1 MYNEA
6 RLAHHRPRNHPVMV
20 ILEYT
25 FLLDHMD
32 RRNIVR
38 FAFWLTSLTANQK
51 IFLTIEKAFER
62 DFSKRMG
69 DKDIHF
75 YKAGDDLASCRT
87 VLEGIIH
94 NGNTILFR
102 HESLIYDHASEDELT
117 QIP

>member
-6 RLAHHRPRNHPVMV
+6 RLVHQRPRNHPIMV

-94 NGNTILFR
+94 NGNTIFFVMR
-102 HESLIYDHASEDELT
+102 A
-117 QIP
+117 

>member
-6 RLAHHRPRNHPVMV
+6 RLAHHRPRNYPIMV

-51 IFLTIEKAFER
+51 IFMTIEKAFER
-62 DFSKRMG
+62 DFSKRLG
-69 DKDIHF
+69 DEDIHF

-87 VLEGIIH
+87 VLEGIMH
-94 NGNTILFR
+94 NGNKLSFSSCDGMR
-102 HESLIYDHASEDELT
+102 V
-117 QIP
+117 